1 MKSAPTPDQLDDAPQ
16 LAVLAVLELCLGA
29 AVSAIIAMHPELRSG
44 NGLED
49 EQPRRPAVWVGH
61 ELIGQSHALRDA
73 IHRYRIAL
81 EIPCPRCHS
90 CNALSKD
97 F

>member
-1 MKSAPTPDQLDDAPQ
+1 M

-29 AVSAIIAMHPELRSG
+29 AVSAIITMHPELRSD
-44 NGLED
+44 NGLE
-49 EQPRRPAVWVGH
+49 EERPRRPAVCVWVGH
-61 ELIGQSHALRDA
+61 ELIGQPHALLDT